1 MDVGG
6 PYTLELVFLATGVL
20 LGLTVLAGT
29 VSSRFGF
36 PAVLGFRALGM
47 LAGSDGPGGIA
58 FEIYTLAKAASIA
71 CLIFILFSGGLD
83 TDWRKVRRSAPA
95 AFSLATLGV
104 VVSAAIMALASMII
118 LDFSP
123 LQGFLLGSV
132 IASTDA
138 AAVFAVLR
146 SLDLPLSERV
156 RGIIELESGSNDP
169 MAFFLVGGVLL
180 LLTVP
185 AIDAATLVPGFVIQT
200 TVGALI
206 GLVVGFALPELLRR
220 VPLRVRGLALVVSV
234 AAALTSYGLA
244 QVLGG
249 NGFLAAYAAGITA
262 ASRDYGGKQTVT
274 IFQEGIAWLA
284 QVAMFLI
291 LGLLVFPSNLPEVAG
306 YGVALTL
313 VLMFV
318 ARPASVFIA
327 LLPFR
332 SLGWREK
339 VFISWAG
346 LRGAVPIV
354 LAIFPIV
361 AGVPSAQTI
370 FNVVFF
376 VVLVSSAIQGP
387 TLQWMARRTNV
398 LVDPDDSLQTAPENK
413 AAL

>member
-1 MDVGG
+1 M
-6 PYTLELVFLATGVL
+6 
-20 LGLTVLAGT
+20 
-29 VSSRFGF
+29 
-36 PAVLGFRALGM
+36 
-47 LAGSDGPGGIA
+47 
-58 FEIYTLAKAASIA
+58 
-71 CLIFILFSGGLD
+71 
-83 TDWRKVRRSAPA
+83 RKSAPA
-95 AFSLATLGV
+95 AFSLATLGI
-104 VVSAAIMALASMII
+104 VVSAAIMALASMVI
-118 LDFSP
+118 LNFSP

-169 MAFFLVGGVLL
+169 MAVFLVGGVLL

-185 AIDAATLVPGFVIQT
+185 AIDAATLVPGFVMQM

-274 IFQEGIAWLA
+274 IFQESIAWLA

-339 VFISWAG
+339 LFISWAG

-361 AGVPSAQTI
+361 AGVQSAQTI

-413 AAL
+413 TAL